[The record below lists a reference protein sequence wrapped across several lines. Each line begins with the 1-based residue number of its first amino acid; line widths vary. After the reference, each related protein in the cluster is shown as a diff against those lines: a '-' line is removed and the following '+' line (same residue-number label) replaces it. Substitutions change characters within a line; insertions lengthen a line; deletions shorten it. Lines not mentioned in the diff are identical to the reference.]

1 MQHRNLEVY
10 MKVGGLDWTGARTR
24 PADYI
29 QICETLADTYPKGR
43 AHGVQKDAIQN
54 GWDAITRDHLLRFTF
69 ELSKNE
75 RGCFL
80 TMTDANTTGLTGRV
94 LTQPE
99 AYLQDLPEDERW
111 ARFESFAFTKQDPDA
126 IGARGQGK
134 FIFLAASK
142 RHTMLYETLRT
153 DKVYRLGITKATRVD
168 CPMMHWE
175 GIDAK
180 RMLRSLTGLEPIRKI
195 GTRII
200 IVDPVDTVVEEIR
213 TGAFTAAIEETWL
226 RLIAKGQAQIIV
238 KAEGRKIQ
246 ARLPFPF
253 PIPDNDTDDVKVWLR
268 ENDEIMVGGVYY
280 RIKRMQVGRRIDG
293 RVGEDLRGVAVIHNG
308 MKICSIPMP
317 WAEPA
322 IRDSV
327 FGYVELD
334 RKLDRELRKTQNQV
348 PNHYD
353 LQWRRVIPRAIKNY
367 VEDQLQQFGQEKL
380 GIGVDW
386 RQRREQ
392 IRTEAEQWA
401 LRQLSILTP
410 DFYLMAGHGGTRRQ
424 QTPRRPPPP
433 PKVIG
438 LTFHDILFPDV
449 RRAPLVRWDE
459 RIGGFYVEAF
469 NNDQGTY
476 TCRVM
481 VHIFQG
487 TRRVVV
493 LVNQHGVVLYPGQS
507 EIFGPLEILFT
518 KHTFPTPDVYTL
530 RAVLVNE
537 ANGERLDELNRY
549 IYLEKDPPFR
559 APFDVQM
566 ARGFS
571 PPFEK
576 RQWRMLQT
584 SDDRVTLYYNG
595 EHLAYRYHEEVG
607 ALHRYLF
614 EIFLEGALELVLDRP
629 VPENAE
635 PDYRPLDRA
644 KVEGAPSECYLEII
658 GKLGEVRHNFF
669 KELG

>member
-1 MQHRNLEVY
+1 ME
-10 MKVGGLDWTGARTR
+10 VGGLDWTGARTR

-29 QICETLADTYPKGR
+29 QICETLADNYPKGT

-54 GWDAITRDHLLRFTF
+54 GWDAVKKDHSLRLTF
-69 ELSKNE
+69 ELLKNE

-94 LTQPE
+94 ITELE
-99 AYLQDLPEDERW
+99 EYLKGLPEEERW

-142 RHTMLYETLRT
+142 QHTMLYETLRD

-180 RMLRSLTGLEPIRKI
+180 RMLRNLTGLEPIREV

-200 IVDPVDTVVEEIR
+200 IVDPVGTVIEEIR
-213 TGAFTAAIEETWL
+213 TGDFTAAIEETWL
-226 RLIAKGQAQIIV
+226 RLIGKGWVQIAVKALGKETQAQ
-238 KAEGRKIQ
+238 
-246 ARLPFPF
+246 LPFPF
-253 PIPDNDTDDVKVWLR
+253 PIPDKDTDDVKVWLR
-268 ENDEIMVGGVYY
+268 ENDEITVGGVHY

-293 RVGEDLRGVAVIHNG
+293 RVREDLRGVAVIHNG
-308 MKICSIPMP
+308 MKVCSIPML

-327 FGYVELD
+327 FGYVEFD
-334 RKLDRELRKTQNQV
+334 YKLDRELRKTQNQV

-367 VEDQLQQFGQEKL
+367 VEDQLQQFGQDKL

-410 DFYLMAGHGGTRRQ
+410 DFYLMAGHGGTRR
-424 QTPRRPPPP
+424 PPPP
-433 PKVIG
+433 SPPPHPTKEIR
-438 LTFHDILFPDV
+438 LTFHDITFPDP
-449 RRAPLVRWDE
+449 RRAPLVRWNE
-459 RIGGFYVEAF
+459 RITGFSVEAF
-469 NNDQGTY
+469 NNKLVAY
-476 TCRVM
+476 TCRIV
-481 VHIFQG
+481 VHVFQG
-487 TRRVVV
+487 SRQVVR
-493 LVNQHGVVLYPGQS
+493 LLNQRGVILTPGQS
-507 EIFGPLEILFT
+507 IAFGPLEIQFVRQM
-518 KHTFPTPDVYTL
+518 FPSPDVYTL
-530 RAVLVNE
+530 RAVLINE

-549 IYLEKDPPFR
+549 IYVEKDPPFR

-566 ARGFS
+566 MPGF
-571 PPFEK
+571 PAPFD
-576 RQWRMLQT
+576 RNQWRIVAT
-584 SDDRVTLYYNG
+584 SDDRATLYYNSD
-595 EHLAYRYHEEVG
+595 HPAYRYHELTEYT
-607 ALHRYLF
+607 LRLYLF
-614 EIFLEGALELVLDRP
+614 ETFLEGAFQLVLDRP
-629 VPENAE
+629 VEENAE
-635 PDYRPLDRA
+635 PDYHPLDRA
-644 KVEGAPSECYLEII
+644 KVEGQPKECYLEII
-658 GKLGEVRHNFF
+658 GKLHEVRHKLFT
-669 KELG
+669 ELG

>member
-1 MQHRNLEVY
+1 MEIG
-10 MKVGGLDWTGARTR
+10 KLDWSSARGR

-54 GWDAITRDHLLRFTF
+54 GWDAVKKDRPLRLTF
-69 ELSKNE
+69 ELLKNE
-75 RGCFL
+75 WGCFL
-80 TMTDANTTGLTGRV
+80 AMTDSNTTGLTGRV
-94 LTQPE
+94 ITRPE
-99 AYLQDLPEDERW
+99 EYLNELPEEERW

-142 RHTMLYETLRT
+142 QHTMLYETLRD

-180 RMLRSLTGLEPIRKI
+180 RMLRSLTGLEPIRKA
-195 GTRII
+195 GTQII
-200 IVDPVDTVVEEIR
+200 IVDPVDTVIEEIR
-213 TGAFTAAIEETWL
+213 TGDFTAAIEETWL
-226 RLIAKGQAQIIV
+226 CLIGKGWAQIVVKALGKETQAQ
-238 KAEGRKIQ
+238 
-246 ARLPFPF
+246 LPFPF
-253 PIPDNDTDDVKVWLR
+253 PIPDKDTDDVKVWLR
-268 ENDEIMVGGVYY
+268 ENDEITVGGVHY

-293 RVGEDLRGVAVIHNG
+293 RVREDLRGVAVIHNG
-308 MKICSIPMP
+308 MKICSIPML
-317 WAEPA
+317 WAEPT

-327 FGYVELD
+327 FGYVEFD
-334 RKLDRELRKTQNQV
+334 YKLDRELRKTHNQV

-410 DFYLMAGHGGTRRQ
+410 DFYLMGGLGGTRR
-424 QTPRRPPPP
+424 PLPPPHP
-433 PKVIG
+433 RPTKEIG
-438 LTFHDILFPDV
+438 LTFHDITFPDP

-459 RIGGFYVEAF
+459 RLTGFSVEAF
-469 NNDQGTY
+469 NNKLVAY
-476 TCRVM
+476 TCRIGLHVF
-481 VHIFQG
+481 HG
-487 TRRVVV
+487 TRQVVR
-493 LVNQHGVVLYPGQS
+493 LLNQTGITLTPGQS
-507 EIFGPLEILFT
+507 IAFGPLEIQFLRQM
-518 KHTFPTPDVYTL
+518 FPSPDVYTL

-566 ARGFS
+566 VRGFS

-584 SDDRVTLYYNG
+584 SDDRATLYYNG
-595 EHLAYRYHEEVG
+595 GHPAYRHHEEVG
-607 ALHRYLF
+607 ALRRHLF
-614 EIFLEGALELVLDRP
+614 ETFLEGALELVLDQP

-635 PDYRPLDRA
+635 ADYRPLDRA

-658 GKLGEVRHNFF
+658 GKLAEVRHNFF